1 MTHTKL
7 NTEEKRSE
15 WEEASF
21 YGKWS
26 FSFANNMLNAGE
38 SEILELDRLLRT
50 PKEYNASRM
59 VEILKQTYRASKPF
73 WFIPRLMVAMIR
85 MTFVDSL
92 LSSTMSFVD
101 SGCMAI
107 APLFLQYLLQAL
119 ETSTTTECFMWA
131 AILSGTAVVQVLVR
145 HALYF
150 IAMRTGWNWKNAST
164 ALIYDKLLTMDA
176 GRLQNAGAGTGMMVN
191 LISNDVARFEEFAT
205 VSLFLALLGRP
216 RTF

>member
-1 MTHTKL
+1 MTHAQMLTVEPK
-7 NTEEKRSE
+7 SE

-26 FSFANNMLNAGE
+26 FSFANTMLNAGQT
-38 SEILELDRLLRT
+38 EILELDRLLRP
-50 PKEYNASRM
+50 PKEYRTSHM
-59 VEILKQTYRASKPF
+59 VAILKDTYRTSKPF
-73 WFIPRLMVAMIR
+73 WFLPRLMVAMIR
-85 MTFVDSL
+85 MTFVDSF
-92 LSSTMSFVD
+92 LSAAMSFVD

-107 APLFLQYLLQAL
+107 APLFLQYLLQSL
-119 ETSTTTECFMWA
+119 ESSSTTECFMWA
-131 AILSGTAVVQVLVR
+131 AILSGSAIFQVTVR

-176 GRLQNAGAGTGMMVN
+176 GRLQNAGVGTGMMVN

-205 VSLFLALLGRP
+205 VSAFS
-216 RTF
+216 